1 MISKYTMQQ
10 RILFA
15 VLEIIIGSLLVVV
28 TLFLGSFLLVQSGQ
42 LRVFNEANVTFDK
55 NISQQD
61 ITKAMKA
68 SPYDYTL
75 YDAKTKRLLTG
86 KYAPSDLNNFEIAK
100 DNKRDLTVDTVKFKY
115 FADKNYILIIR
126 QNSVPEFADQRLRMI
141 SYNQIS
147 YLFVMLGILL
157 VIMIV
162 VVRLVRELAK
172 DFRYVEAI
180 ALSMGE
186 GSTDQP
192 RKHVKIIEFEQILTN
207 LYKKSDELAWL
218 IEKER
223 LEKKDLSFQIAALA
237 HDVKTPLTV
246 VKGNVELLEMTSLT
260 PKQVEYLTSINKSMA
275 VFERY
280 FNSMLTYTR
289 LLNDDQREEVKVSDF
304 ISELIVEFNEI
315 AKTYQVELQ
324 TELEIESKFFYG
336 NRLALSRAVLNIFVN
351 ACQHAKKDAGKVTVT
366 FKETAT
372 QLIFEVWNNGA
383 PFSKTAKEDATK
395 LFFTE
400 NGGRNLDKKHYG
412 LGLAFAKVVSL
423 KHGGYLEISDPPAG
437 GAKVKL
443 CLERVRK
450 CD

>member
-10 RILFA
+10 RILLA
-15 VLEIIIGSLLVVV
+15 VLEVIIGSLLVVV

-42 LRVFNEANVTFDK
+42 LRIFNEAKVTFDK
-55 NISQQD
+55 NISRQD
-61 ITKAMKA
+61 ITKTMKDI
-68 SPYDYTL
+68 PYDYTL
-75 YDAKTKRLLTG
+75 YDAKTKHLLTG
-86 KYAPSDLNNFEIAK
+86 KYASSDLNNFEIAR

-126 QNSVPEFADQRLRMI
+126 QNSMPEFADQRLRVI
-141 SYNQIS
+141 SYNQFS
-147 YLFVMLGILL
+147 YLFVTFGILL
-157 VIMIV
+157 VIVIV
-162 VVRLVRELAK
+162 VVKLVRELEK
-172 DFRYVEAI
+172 DFRYVEEI

-186 GSTDQP
+186 GGTAQP
-192 RKHVKIIEFEQILTN
+192 RKHVKIVEFEQILTN
-207 LYKKSDELAWL
+207 LYKKSDKLAWL
-218 IEKER
+218 VEKER

-260 PKQVEYLTSINKSMA
+260 SKQIEYLASLKKSMTI
-275 VFERY
+275 FERY

-289 LLNDDQREEVKVSDF
+289 LLNDDKREEVKVSDF
-304 ISELIVEFNEI
+304 ISELVVEFNEI

-324 TELEIESKFFYG
+324 TKLEIESKFFCG
-336 NRLALSRAVLNIFVN
+336 DRLALSRAVLNIFVN

-383 PFSKTAKEDATK
+383 PFSKTAKKNATK

-400 NGGRNLDKKHYG
+400 NGGRNLDRKNYG
-412 LGLAFAKVVSL
+412 IGLAFAKAVSL
-423 KHGGYLEISDPPAG
+423 KHGGYLKISDPPAG

-443 CLERVRK
+443 CIEK
-450 CD
+450 I